1 MVVAKLKA
9 PQEALSEISAGA
21 ALGTNLAK
29 TKFAELTLLEAGEV
43 KDTHVAEAN
52 SLLEALKAHKESCSI
67 RHSRSARLWFELLIP
82 LVRQSSSKRKVEKK
96 SHCVSACRQD

>member
-29 TKFAELTLLEAGEV
+29 TLLEAGEV